1 MKKAGTIYCDFDGTI
16 TKKDAVNTF
25 FEEFASPDW
34 TKSEELWVKG
44 KISSREN
51 AIIQVGMVKEISENE
66 LYDFISSIEIDEY
79 FPEFY
84 ALLKEKNIELV
95 ILSDGFDLFIEK
107 TLERLNLTN
116 VKYYANHLVHKNNNK
131 FAIEFPYFEN
141 NCQKG
146 SGMCKCLKVK
156 EERFSYIGDGVSDLC
171 IAQKAETLYASKSLL
186 KYCETNK
193 IKCIPFDSFRDII
206 NCVNNNNYHF
216 MY

>member
-1 MKKAGTIYCDFDGTI
+1 MKKAETIYCDFDGTI

-34 TKSEELWVKG
+34 TKSEELWVQG

-51 AIIQVGMVKEISENE
+51 AIIQVGMVRELSEKELN
-66 LYDFISSIEIDEY
+66 DFIYSIEIDEY
-79 FPEFY
+79 FSEFC

-107 TLERLNLTN
+107 TLERLNLSN
-116 VKYYANHLVHKNNNK
+116 IKYFANHLVHKNNNK

-141 NCQKG
+141 NCRKG

-156 EERFSYIGDGVSDLC
+156 DDGFFYIGDGVSDLC
-171 IAQKAETLYASKSLL
+171 IAQKAETLFASKALL
-186 KYCETNK
+186 KYCETNN
-193 IKCIPFDSFRDII
+193 IKCSPFKNFRDII
-206 NCVNNNNYHF
+206 NCVNNNSYHF
-216 MY
+216 